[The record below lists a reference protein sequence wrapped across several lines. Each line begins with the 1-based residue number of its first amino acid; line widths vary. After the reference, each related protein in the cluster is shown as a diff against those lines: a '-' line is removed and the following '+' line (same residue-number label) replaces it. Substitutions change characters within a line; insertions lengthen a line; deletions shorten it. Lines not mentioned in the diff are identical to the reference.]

1 MTNYNNFQLAIRNSQ
16 FSRKSISSIMNWKL
30 ALTFFIALNVDAQ
43 SLINEGAILT
53 LVSDQFAFTEG
64 PAVDKK
70 GNVFFTDQP
79 NDRIWKY
86 SNKGQLS
93 LYMEPAGRANG
104 LFFDAK
110 GNLIACAD
118 GDNELWQI
126 SRKKK
131 IEVLAKNWDDKRFN
145 GPNDVWIHA
154 SGGMYFTDPFYKRDY
169 WKHTEMEQ
177 SEQRLF
183 YRSPSGDISIAAD
196 DFKQP
201 NGVVGKDNT
210 LFVTDIRGRKT
221 YKFDIQANGK
231 LANKTLFCEQG
242 SDGMTIDEQGNL
254 YLVGKGVTIYNPSG
268 EVIKKIDVPE
278 NWTANITFG
287 GKNSQTLFITASKSV
302 YTIEMNVK
310 GAH

>member
-1 MTNYNNFQLAIRNSQ
+1 MKFIAN
-16 FSRKSISSIMNWKL
+16 
-30 ALTFFIALNVDAQ
+30 FFIDDRYWLSHILIFSLVLNFSLNVEAQ
-43 SLINEGAILT
+43 SSGLIADGANLK

-64 PAVDKK
+64 PATDKK

-118 GDNELWQI
+118 GNNELWRI
-126 SRKKK
+126 SKKK
-131 IEVLAKNWDDKRFN
+131 KTEVLAKNWDDKRFN

-169 WKHTEMEQ
+169 WDHTEMEQ
-177 SEQRLF
+177 KEQRLF
-183 YRSPSGDISIAAD
+183 YRSPSGAISIAAD
-196 DFKQP
+196 GFTQP

-221 YKFDIQANGK
+221 YTFDVQPDGK
-231 LANKTLFCEQG
+231 LSNKTLFCEQG
-242 SDGMTIDEQGNL
+242 SDGMTVDEQGNL
-254 YLVGKGVTIYNPSG
+254 YLVGKGVTIYSPAG
-268 EVIKKIDVPE
+268 EIIEKIDVPE

-287 GKNSQTLFITASKSV
+287 GKKGQTLFITASKSV

-310 GAH
+310 GAN

>member
-1 MTNYNNFQLAIRNSQ
+1 
-16 FSRKSISSIMNWKL
+16 MNWKL

-118 GDNELWQI
+118 GDNELWRI
-126 SRKKK
+126 SKKK
-131 IEVLAKNWDDKRFN
+131 KTEVLAKNWDDKRFN
-145 GPNDVWIHA
+145 
-154 SGGMYFTDPFYKRDY
+154 
-169 WKHTEMEQ
+169 
-177 SEQRLF
+177 
-183 YRSPSGDISIAAD
+183 
-196 DFKQP
+196 
-201 NGVVGKDNT
+201 
-210 LFVTDIRGRKT
+210 
-221 YKFDIQANGK
+221 
-231 LANKTLFCEQG
+231 
-242 SDGMTIDEQGNL
+242 
-254 YLVGKGVTIYNPSG
+254 
-268 EVIKKIDVPE
+268 
-278 NWTANITFG
+278 
-287 GKNSQTLFITASKSV
+287 
-302 YTIEMNVK
+302 
-310 GAH
+310 